1 MSYQVLARKWRP
13 QTFAQMV
20 GQRHVLTAL
29 VNALDNQRLHHAYLF
44 TGTRGVGK
52 TTLARLFAK
61 SLNCEVGVSSTPCGQ
76 CSACLE
82 IAENRFI
89 DLIEVDAASRTKVED
104 TRELLENVQ
113 YQPTRGRYKVYLID
127 EVHMLSNH
135 SFNALLKTL
144 EEPPPHVKFL
154 LATTDP
160 QKLPV
165 TVLSRCL
172 QFNLKSMTPDMV
184 VDHLRDILQKESIP
198 FEDAALVHLGKA
210 AQGSMR
216 DALSLTDQAV
226 AYGQGR
232 IQEAEVAEM
241 LGTVDTRQILS
252 LIESLAEQDADK
264 MLRMVAALA
273 EFAPNWQHLMA
284 DVLTIMHQLAVMQA
298 APGYEVKLHQDA
310 LNAIS
315 TRFAPDDIQLYYQL
329 GLQAHKDLASAP
341 EARQGFEMALLR
353 MLAFTPDVKR
363 AYRGPVPPA
372 APVALPAAPSKE
384 PAPQIQPD
392 AAKPEP
398 ETPAQL
404 KEGLGAPDVSSSTA
418 MAEEV
423 PTDSGA
429 PEAEGAEA
437 VNTDHAELRV
447 ATEPTAALDAVP
459 ASEPADHQTTTMPE
473 EAEAQ
478 PVQSEQ
484 PASVTSDAP
493 PPWAPEPPDITD
505 QDISRMSEEES
516 YNDDVYDGDDT
527 SALEEPQTFNVAPD
541 DSGADEEEIAATVS
555 LNPELTQRDDTTS
568 SELDTEGDF
577 LVFPAATQQ
586 ALDRLADDVD
596 ALGDLWPDVI
606 PALELQGV
614 LLTLAANSVVV
625 DLRDATLTLL
635 VDEAYQ
641 RLYQESM
648 LPRLIASMD
657 SISCPIDRV
666 VVTFGTCTSETLNQR
681 QQRLRREAFEH
692 ARTALQNDAFVQALQ
707 QEMGGVLLTDTVE
720 PVIPN

>member
-252 LIESLAEQDADK
+252 LLEALAEQDADK
-264 MLRMVAALA
+264 ILRLVAALA

-284 DVLTIMHQLAVMQA
+284 DVLTLLHQLAVLQA
-298 APGYEVKLHQDA
+298 APGYEVRLHQEA
-310 LNAIS
+310 LKAI
-315 TRFAPDDIQLYYQL
+315 TARFAPDDIQLYYQL

-363 AYRGPVPPA
+363 AYRGPVPTSAAVPSASVRPA
-372 APVALPAAPSKE
+372 EQQGAPDE
-384 PAPQIQPD
+384 
-392 AAKPEP
+392 AKPEP
-398 ETPAQL
+398 ATPAPSNPEPQVDEHSRVEAL
-404 KEGLGAPDVSSSTA
+404 SV
-418 MAEEV
+418 
-423 PTDSGA
+423 A
-429 PEAEGAEA
+429 PEPEVVQAAVAEPDPVVAEP
-437 VNTDHAELRV
+437 
-447 ATEPTAALDAVP
+447 EP
-459 ASEPADHQTTTMPE
+459 EPAEPAPT
-473 EAEAQ
+473 
-478 PVQSEQ
+478 VEQ
-484 PASVTSDAP
+484 VTQDDQ
-493 PPWAPEPPDITD
+493 PPWAPESLDYSDQELPASADDEYDDINAPNAPAAHY
-505 QDISRMSEEES
+505 ES
-516 YNDDVYDGDDT
+516 PVDENSD
-527 SALEEPQTFNVAPD
+527 EEPAITETA
-541 DSGADEEEIAATVS
+541 S
-555 LNPELTQRDDTTS
+555 LNPELASMGDLAPADES
-568 SELDTEGDF
+568 SSDGF

-596 ALGDLWPDVI
+596 ALGDLWPDII

-666 VVTFGTCTSETLNQR
+666 VVTFGTCTGETLNQR
-681 QQRLRREAFEH
+681 QQRLRREAFEQ
-692 ARTALQNDAFVQALQ
+692 AKQALQNDRFVQALQ
-707 QEMGGVLLTDTVE
+707 QEMGGVLLTDTIE
-720 PVIPN
+720 PIVSN

>member
-13 QTFAQMV
+13 QTFAEMV

-61 SLNCEVGVSSTPCGQ
+61 SLNCEVGVSSQPCGQ
-76 CSACLE
+76 CSACVE

-184 VDHLRDILQKESIP
+184 VDHLRDILQKERIE
-198 FEDAALVHLGKA
+198 FEDSALIHLGKA

-232 IQEAEVAEM
+232 IQEADVAEM

-252 LIESLAEQDADK
+252 LIEALMAQDANK
-264 MLRMVAALA
+264 LLRQVAALA

-284 DVLTIMHQLAVMQA
+284 DVLTLLHQLAVLQA
-298 APGYEVKLHQDA
+298 APQYAVKLHQDA
-310 LNAIS
+310 LNDLAA
-315 TRFAPDDIQLYYQL
+315 RCAPDDLQLYYQL
-329 GLQAHKDLASAP
+329 GLQAHKDLAAAP

-363 AYRGPVPPA
+363 AYRGPAPAPATSVALNPAPESASAALSEVETAAEVPAVHSTPA
-372 APVALPAAPSKE
+372 VAQSAPVTTETLSVPEASE
-384 PAPQIQPD
+384 PVKI
-392 AAKPEP
+392 EP
-398 ETPAQL
+398 ETPAL
-404 KEGLGAPDVSSSTA
+404 VTT
-418 MAEEV
+418 EEV
-423 PTDSGA
+423 L
-429 PEAEGAEA
+429 EVA
-437 VNTDHAELRV
+437 VSESDEEV
-447 ATEPTAALDAVP
+447 A
-459 ASEPADHQTTTMPE
+459 
-473 EAEAQ
+473 
-478 PVQSEQ
+478 
-484 PASVTSDAP
+484 
-493 PPWAPEPPDITD
+493 PPWAPEPPV
-505 QDISRMSEEES
+505 ISDHELVMESVDDGSAIEWREEQVSSAERNES
-516 YNDDVYDGDDT
+516 TEVGDEPDSDDASGGLFNPG
-527 SALEEPQTFNVAPD
+527 ALDLSSVTALSTAGVDAPPEP
-541 DSGADEEEIAATVS
+541 
-555 LNPELTQRDDTTS
+555 L
-568 SELDTEGDF
+568 

-586 ALDRLADDVD
+586 ALDQLADDVSV
-596 ALGDLWPDVI
+596 LGDLWPDII
-606 PALELQGV
+606 PALELPG
-614 LLTLAANSVVV
+614 LLLSLVANSEVV
-625 DLRDATLTLL
+625 DVREGNLTLL
-635 VDEAYQ
+635 VDESYQ
-641 RLYQESM
+641 HLYQDNM
-648 LPRLIASMD
+648 VGRLIASMD
-657 SISCPIDRV
+657 SIGCSIERV
-666 VVTFGTCTSETLNQR
+666 TITYGRCTSETLNQR
-681 QQRLRREAFEH
+681 QQRLRREAYEQ
-692 ARTALQNDAFVQALQ
+692 AKMALQNDPFVQTLQ
-707 QEMGGVLLTDTVE
+707 QELGGVLLTDTIE
-720 PVIPN
+720 PIGH